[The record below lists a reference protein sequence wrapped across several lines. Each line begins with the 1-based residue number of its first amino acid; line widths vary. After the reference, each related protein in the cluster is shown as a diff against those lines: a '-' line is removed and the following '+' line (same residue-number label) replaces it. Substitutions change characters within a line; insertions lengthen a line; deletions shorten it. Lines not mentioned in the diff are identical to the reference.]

1 MRLISSKVLACSASL
16 VLCVSAAYAQTAPAV
31 SPTPTATPAAAPSA
45 APARPPFVM
54 PHFTPT
60 PEQIAQEKLVEREPA
75 NPALPTIFIVSDSTA
90 DYNNGRNGEEMAD
103 IQGWGI
109 FFPTFFDPNKVNV
122 VNAARAGRSSRTYI
136 TQGFWD
142 KVLAQ
147 MKAGDVVLIQL
158 GQNDV
163 FALNDEHAA
172 RGTIPGNGEETQ
184 EIDNMVT
191 HQHEVVHTY
200 GWYIRKIVADTKAK
214 GATPILLS
222 LTTRNVWKDGQVEV
236 GVNNYRADERAIAE
250 ASKIDF
256 VDVSDIIAREYQ
268 HLGPEKTYGLF
279 HDHENVHMDTPG
291 SFMAAYCT
299 VAGLK
304 ALSDTPVSKYLAY
317 MGQFVLPMA
326 GQIPG
331 VVIVPPA
338 PPKASA
344 ATPAATPTA
353 PAAPAATK

>member
-1 MRLISSKVLACSASL
+1 
-16 VLCVSAAYAQTAPAV
+16 
-31 SPTPTATPAAAPSA
+31 
-45 APARPPFVM
+45 M

-172 RGTIPGNGEETQ
+172 RGTIPGIGEETQ
-184 EIDNMVT
+184 EIDNMLT

-222 LTTRNVWKDGQVEV
+222 LTTRNVWKDGKVEV
-236 GVNNYRADERAIAE
+236 GVNTYRADERAIAE

-304 ALSDTPVSKYLAY
+304 ALQDTPVSKYLAY

-331 VVIVPPA
+331 VVIVPPSPPA
-338 PPKASA
+338 PPKPAPP
-344 ATPAATPTA
+344 ATPAAA
-353 PAAPAATK
+353 AAPAPAK